1 MFLFI
6 IEKQLP
12 LTHLYSYYCQSTLSA
27 PKLVTYQTTA
37 RQSWFLL
44 EYNACR
50 YDREQNTA

>member
-44 EYNACR
+44 EYNAHR